1 MELDK
6 KLTDSPRFR
15 FGKNWDDFLKSITAE
30 HLDESAKS
38 LQGLLEVS
46 DLDGKTF
53 LDIGSGSGLF
63 SLSAVRMG
71 AEVVSFDYD
80 NDSVECAVKL
90 RSKYFPEGARW
101 KILQGSILSRQFVE
115 SLGSFDI
122 CYAWGVLHH
131 TGCLWQ
137 AIFNAQLPVRPG
149 GTLIIAIY
157 NDQGIASSVWTT
169 IKKYYCKSGLWRAS
183 ITSVFYPIFFLSGLL
198 SDLIRLRNP
207 AARYA
212 DHKRKHR
219 GMSLVHDWKDWLGGY
234 PYEVATPA
242 RVEAFV
248 ENLGFK
254 LLKTIGPTYG
264 FGNNQF
270 VFRRLT

>member
-1 MELDK
+1 MELDN
-6 KLTDSPRFR
+6 KLTGTPRFR

-38 LQGLLEVS
+38 LRGLLEVN
-46 DLDGKTF
+46 DLQGQRF

-63 SLSAVRMG
+63 SLSAMQMG

-90 RSKYFPEGARW
+90 KTEYFPQSMQW
-101 KILQGSILSRQFVE
+101 KILQGSILNRQFVE

-131 TGCLWQ
+131 TGSLWQ
-137 AIFNAQLPVRPG
+137 AIFNAQLAVRPG
-149 GTLIIAIY
+149 GTLVIAIY
-157 NDQGIASSVWTT
+157 NDEGIVSSAWAI
-169 IKKYYCKSGLWRAS
+169 IKKHYCKGGLWRVL
-183 ITSVFYPIFFLSGLL
+183 ITSLFYPIFFFSGFAA
-198 SDLIRLRNP
+198 DLIRLKNP

-219 GMSLVHDWKDWLGGY
+219 GMSLIHDWKDWLGGY

-242 RVEAFV
+242 RVQAFL
-248 ENLGFK
+248 ENLDFK
-254 LLKTIGPTYG
+254 LLKTIRPAYG

-270 VFRRLT
+270 VFRRIK